1 MQKVILMVAPVVA
14 FLLLVPLTI
23 ACFVAILA
31 APAVAEQI
39 RHEQCSPYTPTNT
52 TGLVLPAPG
61 GQRRASLTNPPTPIP
76 DRIQALYMAA
86 ASRYQLPW
94 TLLAGIGMEE
104 TNHGR
109 NNTTSSAGAQGL
121 MQFMP
126 ATFARY
132 AVDGDGDGKTIITSD
147 ADSIYSAANYLVASG
162 ALHGPDGIRGALY
175 AYNHALW
182 YVNDVLY
189 YAAAYTGED
198 VTANPCVTLDTSAKS
213 GPVPL
218 TGTRPAIVAVNAA
231 LAWIGTRYSWG
242 GGNAHGPTAG
252 ICCSPGGHDDRHIVG
267 FDCSGLVLYAYAKIG
282 IHLPHHAHDI
292 SYHSGGQLIPPDFTQ
307 MKPGDTI
314 GFSYTPGGNVF
325 HIGIYLGDGKMI
337 DSDSHGVSIASLTSG
352 YYSRIAWRVVRFVA

>member
-189 YAAAYTGED
+189 YAAAYSGED
-198 VTANPCVTLDTSAKS
+198 VTANPCVTLDTSANS

-218 TGTRPAIVAVNAA
+218 PGTGPAIVAVKAA

-282 IHLPHHAHDI
+282 IHLPHLAHDI
-292 SYHSGGQLIPPDFTQ
+292 SYHSGGQPIPRDLTQ

>member
-1 MQKVILMVAPVVA
+1 MRKLVLTVAPLMA
-14 FLLLVPLTI
+14 FMLLVPLAI
-23 ACFVAILA
+23 AGLVAILA

-39 RHEQCSPYTPTNT
+39 RQEQCSSSTASDT
-52 TGLVLPAPG
+52 TGLVLPPAG
-61 GQRRASLTNPPTPIP
+61 GQRRASLTNPPTSIP
-76 DRIQALYMAA
+76 DRIQALYIAA
-86 ASRYQLPW
+86 ASRFQLPW
-94 TLLAGIGMEE
+94 SLLAGIGMEE

-109 NNTTSSAGAQGL
+109 NTTTSSAGAQGL

-132 AVDGDGDGKTIITSD
+132 AVDGDVDGKTTITSD

-189 YAAAYTGED
+189 YTAAYTGED
-198 VTANPCVTLDTSAKS
+198 ITANPCVTLDTSANT
-213 GPVPL
+213 GPLPL
-218 TGTRPAIVAVNAA
+218 TGTRPPIVAVNAA
-231 LAWIGTRYSWG
+231 LAWIGTPYSWG

-252 ICCSPGGHDDRHIVG
+252 ICCSPSGHDDRHIIG
-267 FDCSGLVLYAYAKIG
+267 FDCSGLVLYAYAQIG
-282 IHLPHHAHDI
+282 IHLPHVAHDI
-292 SYHSGGQLIPPDFTQ
+292 SHHSGGQPIPPDFNQ

-325 HIGIYLGDGKMI
+325 HIGLYLGDGQML
-337 DSDSHGVSIASLTSG
+337 DSDSRGVSIASLTSG
-352 YYSRIAWRVVRFVA
+352 YYSRLAWHVVRFVA

>member
-1 MQKVILMVAPVVA
+1 MRKLILMVAPLMA

-23 ACFVAILA
+23 AGFVAILA

-39 RHEQCSPYTPTNT
+39 RQEQCSSSTASDT
-52 TGLVLPAPG
+52 TGLVLPAAG

-76 DRIQALYMAA
+76 DRIQALYMSA

-109 NNTTSSAGAQGL
+109 NNTPSSAGAQGL
-121 MQFMP
+121 MQFLP
-126 ATFARY
+126 ATFAHY

-147 ADSIYSAANYLVASG
+147 ADSIFSAANYLVASG

-198 VTANPCVTLDTSAKS
+198 VTANPCVTVDTSANS
-213 GPVPL
+213 GGGPL
-218 TGTRPAIVAVNAA
+218 TGTGPVIVAVNAA
-231 LAWIGTRYSWG
+231 LAWIGTPYSWG
-242 GGNAHGPTAG
+242 GGSAHWPTTG
-252 ICCSPGGHDDRHIVG
+252 ICCSPSGHDDRHIIG
-267 FDCSGLVLYAYAKIG
+267 FDCSGLVLYAYAQIG
-282 IHLPHHAHDI
+282 IHLPHLAHDI
-292 SYHSGGQLIPPDFTQ
+292 SYHSGGQPIPRDFTQ
-307 MKPGDTI
+307 MKQGDTI
-314 GFSYTPGGNVF
+314 GLSYLPGGNVF
-325 HIGIYLGDGKMI
+325 HIGLYLGGGQML

-352 YYSRIAWRVVRFVA
+352 YYSRLAWRVVRFVA

>member
-1 MQKVILMVAPVVA
+1 MQKLILLIAPVVA

-23 ACFVAILA
+23 AGFVAILA
-31 APAVAEQI
+31 APAVADQI
-39 RHEQCSPYTPTNT
+39 RQEQCSSSTPTNT

-104 TNHGR
+104 TDHGR

-126 ATFARY
+126 ATFASY

-147 ADSIYSAANYLVASG
+147 ADSIFSAANYLVDSG
-162 ALHGPDGIRGALY
+162 ALHGPDGIRGALF

-189 YAAAYTGED
+189 YADAYTGED
-198 VTANPCVTLDTSAKS
+198 VTANPCVTLDTGTNSRL
-213 GPVPL
+213 PL
-218 TGTRPAIVAVNAA
+218 TGTGPATVAVNAA
-231 LAWIGTRYSWG
+231 LAWIGIPYSWG

-267 FDCSGLVLYAYAKIG
+267 FDCSGLVLYAYAQIG
-282 IHLPHHAHDI
+282 IQLPHFADDI
-292 SYHSGGQLIPPDFTQ
+292 SYHSGGQAITRDLAQ

-314 GFSYTPGGNVF
+314 GFSYLPGGNVF
-325 HIGIYLGDGKMI
+325 HIGLYLGGGHML

-352 YYSRIAWRVVRFVA
+352 YYSRLAWHVARFVA